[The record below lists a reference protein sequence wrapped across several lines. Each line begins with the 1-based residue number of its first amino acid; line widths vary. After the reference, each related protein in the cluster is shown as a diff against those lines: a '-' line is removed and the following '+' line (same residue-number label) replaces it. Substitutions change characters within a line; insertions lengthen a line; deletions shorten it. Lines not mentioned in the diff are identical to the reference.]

1 MTATPEQYHATLAL
15 RLLLHQNGEPLPLAD
30 GTVDWRL
37 LLALAQQNTVLV
49 RLADRLPRAGL
60 EPPAFFLTAANR
72 ERGRACTAFDV
83 MRRLGER
90 CAQAGLEFL
99 FPTAWQ
105 HFPDVGGD
113 VDLLLLTRAQDVD
126 GVILEGT
133 VASLRARDLRDRLAG
148 TALYWLP
155 NGGLALDVHHGRLGL
170 VGEHASYPV
179 GLIHRRQRHVV
190 AGEEVFAPAP
200 EDQLILQGMSR
211 LAGRR
216 SFSIADAAATAAI
229 VRGQRVDWTYLA
241 SVARHIGVLP
251 GLSCYLSY
259 VDQIYCAL
267 YDWHLLPSEAR
278 HNLRL
283 DGWGAVGF
291 RGGRY
296 RFAALRVRNRLY
308 WRQLVNAAVAGEWRV
323 ASRLCLAPAMA
334 AACSLG
340 LVGRDATEAL
350 DALVALTLGMIL

>member
-1 MTATPEQYHATLAL
+1 
-15 RLLLHQNGEPLPLAD
+15 
-30 GTVDWRL
+30 
-37 LLALAQQNTVLV
+37 
-49 RLADRLPRAGL
+49 
-60 EPPAFFLTAANR
+60 
-72 ERGRACTAFDV
+72 
-83 MRRLGER
+83 
-90 CAQAGLEFL
+90 
-99 FPTAWQ
+99 
-105 HFPDVGGD
+105 
-113 VDLLLLTRAQDVD
+113 
-126 GVILEGT
+126 
-133 VASLRARDLRDRLAG
+133 
-148 TALYWLP
+148 
-155 NGGLALDVHHGRLGL
+155 
-170 VGEHASYPV
+170 
-179 GLIHRRQRHVV
+179 
-190 AGEEVFAPAP
+190 
-200 EDQLILQGMSR
+200 
-211 LAGRR
+211 
-216 SFSIADAAATAAI
+216 FSIADAAATAAI

-350 DALVALTLGMIL
+350 DALVALTLGMILCCAVSRSGCPIACLRL